1 MWSESSISE
10 REDVMTALLDVMAV
24 RGTGDPGTA
33 VVECGEPGRG
43 AAELICDVL
52 IVGGGTGGIAA
63 ALAAARAGRRVCLL
77 EETDWIGG
85 QLTAQGVSAL
95 DEHEHIERFG
105 GTRSYYA
112 LREAIRD
119 HYRRLSPALAA
130 RPHPNPGNC
139 WVTRLAFEPRVA
151 LDALLALAAPHVDA
165 GRLKILTRTKAARAE
180 MKADRIESVLAV
192 NLDDR
197 RWTRLRP
204 RIVIDATELGDL
216 LPLVGAEYVVG
227 AETKSETGEP
237 HALPAG
243 PKADCVQS
251 FTFTFAL
258 ERMAPG
264 KRYVIPMPERYAHY
278 RDAQPY
284 SLRIHV
290 HGGEI
295 YGEESGWLEYQM
307 FEPAPGTKGGLW
319 TYRRLID
326 RSLFPPN
333 SGFLNDIS
341 MINWPGN
348 DYRDQSILDRS
359 PLEQARALQ
368 NAKRVSLGFLY
379 WLQTEAPR
387 PGAAPGFPELKP
399 RPDVFATGDALGKH
413 PYIRECRRIRALRTI
428 VEQEV
433 SAECQRGARAQPFE
447 DSVGVGWYP
456 IDIHTSGTEVVEIS
470 SRTRPFQIPL
480 GALVPVR
487 VRNLLAG
494 AKNLG
499 TTHITNGC
507 YRLHPVE
514 WNIGEAAGAL
524 AAFALKTGHDPA
536 AIHGDPARRRDFQR
550 HLSKEGVPLYWFI
563 DVGIDHSAFAALQ
576 LAAVTGEVEG
586 APDSLE
592 AAALPGDTR
601 RRFGV

>member
-1 MWSESSISE
+1 
-10 REDVMTALLDVMAV
+10 VTALLDVMAV
-24 RGTGDPGTA
+24 RAAGDPAAA

-43 AAELICDVL
+43 VEERNCEVL
-52 IVGGGTGGIAA
+52 VVGGGTGGIAA
-63 ALAAARAGRRVCLL
+63 ALAAARAGRTVCLL

-130 RPHPNPGNC
+130 RPHPNPGAC

-151 LDALLALAAPHVDA
+151 VDALTAMARPLVESK
-165 GRLKILTRTKAARAE
+165 RLSIMTRTKAGSVHV
-180 MKADRIESVLAV
+180 KGDRVESVLAV
-192 NLDDR
+192 NLDER

-204 RIVIDATELGDL
+204 RIVVDATELGDL
-216 LPLVGAEYVVG
+216 LPLAGAEYVIG
-227 AETKSETGEP
+227 AEAKAETGEP
-237 HALPAG
+237 HAQPLESKPH
-243 PKADCVQS
+243 CVQS
-251 FTFTFAL
+251 FTYTFVL
-258 ERMAPG
+258 ERMPAG
-264 KRYVIPMPERYAHY
+264 ARHAIAKPERYEHY
-278 RDAQPY
+278 RDGQPY

-295 YGEESGWLEYQM
+295 YGEETRWLEYQVL
-307 FEPAPGTKGGLW
+307 EQAPGTKGGLW

-326 RSLFPPN
+326 ASLFPPR
-333 SGFLNDIS
+333 SAYPNDIS
-341 MINWPGN
+341 MLNWPGN
-348 DYRDQSILDRS
+348 DYRDRSILDRP

-368 NAKRVSLGFLY
+368 DAKRVSLGFLY

-399 RPDVFATGDALGKH
+399 RPDLFATPDALGKH
-413 PYIRECRRIRALRTI
+413 PYVRECRRIRALTTI
-428 VEQEV
+428 VEQDV
-433 SAECQRGARAQPFE
+433 SADHQRGARAARFD

-456 IDIHTSGTEVVEIS
+456 IDIHNSGPDDVGVS
-470 SRTRPFQIPL
+470 CRTRPFQIPM
-480 GALVPVR
+480 GALIPVR
-487 VRNLLAG
+487 VKNLLAG

-514 WNIGEAAGAL
+514 WNVGEAAGAL
-524 AAFALKTGHDPA
+524 AAFAVESGWDPA
-536 AIHGDPARRRDFQR
+536 AIHADTGLRRDVQR
-550 HLSKEGVPLYWFI
+550 RLAGEGVPLYWFT
-563 DVGIDHSAFAALQ
+563 DVGVAHPAFAALQ
-576 LAAVTGEVEG
+576 MAAVGGDVTG
-586 APDSLE
+586 APDTLE
-592 AAALPGDTR
+592 AAALPGAAR
-601 RRFGV
+601 ARLGL

>member
-1 MWSESSISE
+1 
-10 REDVMTALLDVMAV
+10 MTTLLDVMAV
-24 RGTGDPGTA
+24 RATGDPGAA
-33 VVECGEPGRG
+33 VIECGEPGRSV
-43 AAELICDVL
+43 EDKSCDVFV
-52 IVGGGTGGIAA
+52 VGGGTGGFAA
-63 ALAAARAGRRVCLL
+63 ALAAARAGRTVHLL

-112 LREAIRD
+112 MREGIRA

-130 RPHPNPGNC
+130 QSHPNPGSC

-151 LDALLALAAPHVDA
+151 AEVLRDMAQPFIGS
-165 GRLKILTRTKAARAE
+165 GRLSILTRTKVASAQVSV
-180 MKADRIESVLAV
+180 DRIESVLAV

-197 RWTRLRP
+197 RWIRIRP

-216 LPLVGAEYVVG
+216 LPLAGAEYVIG
-227 AETKSETGEP
+227 AETTAETGEP
-237 HALPAG
+237 HAQPLESKPH
-243 PKADCVQS
+243 CVQS
-251 FTFTFAL
+251 FTYTFVL
-258 ERMAPG
+258 ERMTAG
-264 KRYVIPMPERYAHY
+264 ERHVIAKPERYEHY
-278 RDAQPY
+278 RDGQPY

-295 YGEESGWLEYQM
+295 YGEETRWLDYQM
-307 FEPAPGTKGGLW
+307 LEQAPGTKGGLW

-326 RSLFPPN
+326 AALFPPDA
-333 SGFLNDIS
+333 GYPRDIS
-341 MINWPGN
+341 MLNWPGN

-368 NAKRVSLGFLY
+368 DAKRVSLGFLY
-379 WLQTEAPR
+379 WLQAEAPR
-387 PGAAPGFPELKP
+387 PDAAPGFPELRP
-399 RPDVFATGDALGKH
+399 RPDVFATADALGKH
-413 PYIRECRRIRALRTI
+413 PYIRECRRIRSRKTI

-433 SAECQRGARAQPFE
+433 SADYQSGARAARFE

-456 IDIHTSGTEVVEIS
+456 IDIHNSGPDDVGVS
-470 SRTRPFQIPL
+470 CRTRPFQIPM
-480 GALVPVR
+480 GALIPVR
-487 VRNLLAG
+487 VKNLLAG

-524 AAFALKTGHDPA
+524 AAYALETGRDPA
-536 AIHGDPARRRDFQR
+536 AIHADAKLRRDLQR
-550 HLSKEGVPLYWFI
+550 RLLAEGVPLAWFT
-563 DVGIDHSAFAALQ
+563 DVSADNPGFAALQ
-576 LAAVTGEVEG
+576 MAAVTGEIDD

-592 AAALPGDTR
+592 AAALPAAARARLGL
-601 RRFGV
+601 

>member
-1 MWSESSISE
+1 
-10 REDVMTALLDVMAV
+10 MTALLDVMAV
-24 RGTGDPGTA
+24 RATGDPAAA
-33 VVECGEPGRG
+33 VLECDEPRASVEEK
-43 AAELICDVL
+43 ACDVL
-52 IVGGGTGGIAA
+52 VVGGGTGGAAA
-63 ALAAARAGRRVCLL
+63 ALAAARAGRSVCLL

-130 RPHPNPGNC
+130 QPHPNPGCC

-151 LDALLALAAPHVDA
+151 VDALHAMARPFVES
-165 GRLKILTRTKAARAE
+165 GRLAILTRTKVARAE
-180 MKADRIESVLAV
+180 TKADRVESVLAV
-192 NLDDR
+192 NLDGR
-197 RWTRLRP
+197 RWIRLRA
-204 RIVIDATELGDL
+204 RMVVDATELGDL
-216 LPLVGAEYVVG
+216 LPMIGAEYALG
-227 AETKSETGEP
+227 AETKAETGEP
-237 HALPAG
+237 HAQPLE
-243 PKADCVQS
+243 PKPHCVQS
-251 FTFTFAL
+251 FTYTFVL
-258 ERMAPG
+258 ENAGVLENTGRG
-264 KRYVIPMPERYAHY
+264 RSHVIPKPERYEHY
-278 RDAQPY
+278 RDGQPY

-295 YGEESGWLEYQM
+295 YGEETRWLEYQVL
-307 FEPAPGTKGGLW
+307 EQAPGTKGGLW

-326 RSLFPPN
+326 RSLFP
-333 SGFLNDIS
+333 SGSGYPNDIS
-341 MINWPGN
+341 MFNWPGN
-348 DYRDQSILDRS
+348 DYRDQSILDRE

-368 NAKRVSLGFLY
+368 DAKRVSLGFLH

-387 PGAAPGFPELKP
+387 PSAEPGFPELKP
-399 RPDVFATGDALGKH
+399 RPDVFATEDALGKH
-413 PYIRECRRIRALRTI
+413 PYIRECRRIRALKSI

-433 SAECQRGARAQPFE
+433 SAEYQRGARAQQFE

-456 IDIHTSGTEVVEIS
+456 IDIHNSGPDDVGVS
-470 SRTRPFQIPL
+470 CRTRPFQIPL
-480 GALVPVR
+480 GALIPVR

-524 AAFALKTGHDPA
+524 AAYALDAGKDPA
-536 AIHGDPARRRDFQR
+536 AIHADAGLRRDFQR
-550 HLSKEGVPLYWFI
+550 RLVTEGVPLYWFT
-563 DVGIDHSAFAALQ
+563 DVGVNHPAFAALQ
-576 LAAVTGEVEG
+576 MAAVTGEVEG
-586 APDSLE
+586 AADSLE
-592 AAALPGDTR
+592 AAALPPAARARLGL
-601 RRFGV
+601 

>member
-1 MWSESSISE
+1 
-10 REDVMTALLDVMAV
+10 MTALLDVMAV
-24 RGTGDPGTA
+24 RATGDPGAA
-33 VVECGEPGRG
+33 VLDCGEPGRSV
-43 AAELICDVL
+43 AEVTCDVL
-52 IVGGGTGGIAA
+52 VVGGGTGGTAA

-151 LDALLALAAPHVDA
+151 LDALLAMAAPHADA

-180 MKADRIESVLAV
+180 VSRDRIESVLAV
-192 NLDDR
+192 NLDDG
-197 RWTRLRP
+197 RWTRIRS

-227 AETKSETGEP
+227 AEIKTETGEP
-237 HALPAG
+237 HALPAE
-243 PKADCVQS
+243 PKTDCIQS
-251 FTFTFAL
+251 FTYTFAL

-264 KRYVIPMPERYAHY
+264 KRYVIPMPERYRHY
-278 RDAQPY
+278 RDSQPY

-295 YGEESGWLEYQM
+295 YGEETRWLEYQM

-326 RSLFPPN
+326 RSLFP
-333 SGFLNDIS
+333 SGSGYLNDIS

-348 DYRDQSILDRS
+348 DYRDQSILDRT

-368 NAKRVSLGFLY
+368 DAKRVSLGFLY
-379 WLQTEAPR
+379 WLQTEAPH
-387 PGAAPGFPELKP
+387 PGATPGFPELKP

-433 SAECQRGARAQPFE
+433 SAECQGGARAQPFE

-456 IDIHTSGTEVVEIS
+456 IDIHTSGTDVVEIS

-487 VRNLLAG
+487 VKNLLAG

-514 WNIGEAAGAL
+514 WNVGEAAGAL

-536 AIHGDPARRRDFQR
+536 AIHADPARRRDFQR
-550 HLSKEGVPLYWFI
+550 YLAKEGVPLYWFT

-592 AAALPGDTR
+592 AAALPADAR
-601 RRFGV
+601 RRLGL

>member
-1 MWSESSISE
+1 
-10 REDVMTALLDVMAV
+10 MTALLDVMAV
-24 RGTGDPGTA
+24 RATGDPGAA

-43 AAELICDVL
+43 AIELTCDVL
-52 IVGGGTGGIAA
+52 VVGGGTGGTAA

-105 GTRSYYA
+105 GTRSYYT

-130 RPHPNPGNC
+130 QPHPNPGNC

-151 LDALLALAAPHVDA
+151 LDALLAMAAPHADA
-165 GRLKILTRTKAARAE
+165 GRLNILMRTKAARAE
-180 MKADRIESVLAV
+180 VSRDRIESVLAV

-197 RWTRLRP
+197 RWTRIRS

-216 LPLVGAEYVVG
+216 LPLVGAEYVIG
-227 AETKSETGEP
+227 AESKAETGEP
-237 HALPAG
+237 HALPAE
-243 PKADCVQS
+243 PKTDCVQS
-251 FTFTFAL
+251 FTYTFVL

-264 KRYVIPMPERYAHY
+264 ARHLIPQPERYEHY
-278 RDAQPY
+278 RDGQPY

-295 YGEESGWLEYQM
+295 YGEETRWLEYQVL
-307 FEPAPGTKGGLW
+307 EQAPGTKGGLW

-326 RSLFPPN
+326 RSLFPPG
-333 SGFLNDIS
+333 SGFLNDVS

-348 DYRDQSILDRS
+348 DYRDASILDRT
-359 PLEQARALQ
+359 PLDQARALQ
-368 NAKRVSLGFLY
+368 DAKRVSLGFLY

-387 PGAAPGFPELKP
+387 PGATPGFPELKP

-433 SAECQRGARAQPFE
+433 AAECQQGARAERFE

-456 IDIHTSGTEVVEIS
+456 IDIHTSGTDAVEVS

-487 VRNLLAG
+487 VKNLLAC

-499 TTHITNGC
+499 TTHISNGC

-514 WNIGEAAGAL
+514 WNVGEAAGAL
-524 AAFALKTGHDPA
+524 AAFALETGHDPA
-536 AIHGDPARRRDFQR
+536 AIRGNLGLRRDFQR
-550 HLSKEGVPLYWFI
+550 RLVSEGVPLYWFT
-563 DVGIDHSAFAALQ
+563 DVGIDHPAFAALQ
-576 LAAVTGEVEG
+576 VAAVTGEVEG

-592 AAALPGDTR
+592 AAALPVDAR
-601 RRFGV
+601 RRLGL